1 MSDTPILDLE
11 AKLAAASTP
20 PVDPVQRIDA
30 LTELAW
36 ELRSADIPRA
46 NALATEARDL
56 AIKQTYKLGQARA
69 ARTMAMTIADAAGLR
84 MMFQLAEEAKTL
96 FDEVDD
102 GPGRAASRDFL
113 ASLHEHIGDFAGGLE
128 FALDALTIA
137 RDIGD
142 PIRQGYAL
150 SSVGGILAASGEID
164 VAVERLQEALKL
176 FENEKDPTGVG
187 VICSRLS
194 EILEN
199 ADRDAEAL
207 AYAKICRDTA
217 ESTQDEYLNWAALTV
232 MAELE
237 QKKGNLLE
245 TERLY
250 RAALDSFSESP
261 TGRSVI
267 GSKTQIALGR
277 LLIKRGALSDAEF
290 ELNDALARIEG
301 DSVSIVAEAAAHEG
315 LAELRE
321 CQEEYPSAIVHLR
334 KAQTLR
340 EKISQRDASNRLTQ
354 VETRA
359 AMAASKKDAEIHKL
373 RFVELHGMQSKLVEA
388 EKMAFLGRLAA
399 GTAHEFNTP
408 LGVLRNNTNLASTAI
423 QRLISIL
430 REQGELEVQ
439 ATKLASVLKTCS
451 ETNAEAMERITSIVQ
466 SLRRF
471 TELDLAELRA
481 FDVSEGVDSA
491 LVLLKP
497 TIPEG
502 IKLERRFENVPKIE
516 GWPRELNHAFMTV
529 LQNAAQAISGEGVIT
544 VETRATADTVLV
556 RVIDTGRGMSEEQAA
571 HIFDVAWAEDG
582 IRTTM
587 RLGLSAAYST
597 VQKHGGT
604 IEVQSVVG
612 QGTTVTFSFPI
623 PTGTP

>member
-1 MSDTPILDLE
+1 
-11 AKLAAASTP
+11 
-20 PVDPVQRIDA
+20 
-30 LTELAW
+30 
-36 ELRSADIPRA
+36 
-46 NALATEARDL
+46 
-56 AIKQTYKLGQARA
+56 
-69 ARTMAMTIADAAGLR
+69 
-84 MMFQLAEEAKTL
+84 
-96 FDEVDD
+96 
-102 GPGRAASRDFL
+102 
-113 ASLHEHIGDFAGGLE
+113 
-128 FALDALTIA
+128 
-137 RDIGD
+137 
-142 PIRQGYAL
+142 
-150 SSVGGILAASGEID
+150 
-164 VAVERLQEALKL
+164 
-176 FENEKDPTGVG
+176 
-187 VICSRLS
+187 
-194 EILEN
+194 
-199 ADRDAEAL
+199 
-207 AYAKICRDTA
+207 
-217 ESTQDEYLNWAALTV
+217 
-232 MAELE
+232 
-237 QKKGNLLE
+237 
-245 TERLY
+245 
-250 RAALDSFSESP
+250 
-261 TGRSVI
+261 
-267 GSKTQIALGR
+267 
-277 LLIKRGALSDAEF
+277 
-290 ELNDALARIEG
+290 
-301 DSVSIVAEAAAHEG
+301 
-315 LAELRE
+315 
-321 CQEEYPSAIVHLR
+321 
-334 KAQTLR
+334 
-340 EKISQRDASNRLTQ
+340 
-354 VETRA
+354 
-359 AMAASKKDAEIHKL
+359 
-373 RFVELHGMQSKLVEA
+373 
-388 EKMAFLGRLAA
+388 
-399 GTAHEFNTP
+399 
-408 LGVLRNNTNLASTAI
+408 
-423 QRLISIL
+423 L